1 MKKLTGKVLVIC
13 WMFVVSANLVF
24 GNAPSD
30 TSWKAGVAKADIT
43 PTEPI
48 YLAGYGSR
56 SHPSEGTLHKIWA
69 KCLAIEDTDGKRAV
83 LITTDLLGMPKGLS
97 DKIKSELYKRFKLA
111 KAQVIINSSHTHSA
125 PVLEDALFDIYDLN
139 KEQLNEVKKYSEKL
153 VQTLLHLVENALQN
167 MQHAKIFSDNGVVR
181 FQVNRR
187 NNNESKLMFQEEL
200 KGPND
205 YAVPVIKV
213 EDYSGKLLGVA
224 FGYACHATTLSLYQV
239 SGDYPGFAQIEL
251 EQMYPGTI
259 AMFFQGAGADQNPLP
274 RKTIA
279 LSEQYGKELAVAVS
293 RVLKEPMKELA
304 PHLKFAYDEVMLPF
318 DTLASESELQ
328 QLIKDSTTAAY
339 QKRWAKRMQEAIK
352 RSIVQPKAYPYPIQ
366 VWEIGEQKLISLGGE
381 LVVRYAIELK
391 KKYGQD
397 IFVLGYSND
406 VMSYIPSEV
415 ILKEGGYEGAL
426 AHFVYGLPAKWAPGI
441 QEKIL
446 NAVSNLIDNIK

>member
-97 DKIKSELYKRFKLA
+97 DKIKNELYKRFKLA

-125 PVLEDALFDIYDLN
+125 PVLQDALFDIYDLDKDELTKIKN
-139 KEQLNEVKKYSEKL
+139 YSEKL
-153 VQTLLHLVENALQN
+153 VETILQLVENAFKN
-167 MQHAKIFSDNGVVR
+167 MHPAKISSNNGVVR

-187 NNNESKLMFQEEL
+187 NNKEGELLLQEEL

-205 YAVPVIKV
+205 YAVPVIKI
-213 EDYSGKLLGVA
+213 EDNSGKLLGIV
-224 FGYACHATTLSLYQV
+224 FGYACHATSLNLYQV

-251 EQMYPGTI
+251 EQMYPGSI
-259 AMFFQGAGADQNPLP
+259 ALFFQGAGADQNPLP
-274 RKTIA
+274 RKTIS
-279 LSEQYGKELAVAVS
+279 LSEQYGKELAAAVS
-293 RVLKEPMKELA
+293 RVLKEPMRELV
-304 PHLKFAYDEVMLPF
+304 PHLKFAYNEVALPF
-318 DTLASESELQ
+318 DTTANENELQ
-328 QLIKDSTTAAY
+328 HLISDSTTASY
-339 QKRWAKRMQEAIK
+339 QKRWAKRMLEARRKHI
-352 RSIVQPKAYPYPIQ
+352 SHPKEYPYPLQ
-366 VWEIGEQKLISLGGE
+366 VWEIGDQKVISLGGE
-381 LVVRYAIELK
+381 LVIRYAIELK

-406 VMSYIPSEV
+406 VMTYIPSDV

-426 AHFVYGLPAKWAPGI
+426 AHFVYGLPSKWAPGV

-446 NAVSNLIDNIK
+446 NAISILINNIK

>member
-1 MKKLTGKVLVIC
+1 MKNLKRKALLI
-13 WMFVVSANLVF
+13 SLVF
-24 GNAPSD
+24 IIAGNIAYANSIAD
-30 TSWKAGVAKADIT
+30 TIWQAGVTKADIT
-43 PTEPI
+43 PEGPI
-48 YLAGYGSR
+48 SLAGYGSR
-56 SHPSEGTLHKIWA
+56 SHPSDGVLHKIWA
-69 KCLAIEDTDGKRAV
+69 KCLAMQDAEGKRAV

-97 DKIKSELYKRFKLA
+97 DKIRDELYKKFKLS
-111 KAQVIINSSHTHSA
+111 KAQILINSSHTHSA
-125 PVLEDALFDIYDLN
+125 PILQDALFDIYELN
-139 KEQLNEVKKYSEKL
+139 KEELAKVKAYSEKL
-153 VQTLLHLVENALQN
+153 VQTLVHLVGEAFQK
-167 MQHAKIFSDNGVVR
+167 MQPAKIFSNNGVVR

-187 NNNESKLMFQEEL
+187 NNNEGNLIFQEDL

-213 EDYSGKLLGVA
+213 EDGSGKLLGIA
-224 FGYACHATTLSLYQV
+224 FGYACHATSLGIYQV

-251 EQMYPGTI
+251 EKMYPGSV

-279 LSEQYGKELAVAVS
+279 LSEQYGKELAIAVS
-293 RVLKEPMKELA
+293 CVLKEPMKVLY
-304 PHLKFAYDEVMLPF
+304 PRLQFAYNEVALPF
-318 DTLASESELQ
+318 DTVANEKELQ
-328 QLIKDSTTAAY
+328 HLISDANTSAY
-339 QKRWAKRMQEAIK
+339 QKRWAKRMIEAKKKNIPQAE
-352 RSIVQPKAYPYPIQ
+352 SYPYPLQ
-366 VWEIGEQKLISLGGE
+366 VWQIGEQKVFGLGGE
-381 LVVRYAIELK
+381 LVIRYSIELK

-446 NAVSNLIDNIK
+446 NALNNLIDHLK